1 MARMTVPRF
10 VAKKAEGEKL
20 ALLTA
25 YDFPFA
31 SIMDEAGIDAILV
44 GDSCAMTVMGR
55 ETTHGITVDELLHHT
70 KPVTATAKHC
80 LVIADMPF
88 MSYHVSPEEAVRNAG
103 RFVAEAG
110 AQAVKLEGP
119 PRRIG
124 PAIQA
129 ILNADI
135 PVMGHLGLTPQSVH
149 RLGGFKVQGREEAA
163 RQRMKVDALEL
174 EKMGCFGIVLE
185 CVPPDL
191 AQEITSS
198 LAIPVIGIGA
208 GSGCDGQ
215 ILVIYDIL
223 GWGKTRFTKTF
234 ADARGVIAGAVG
246 DYIREVKA
254 ETFPAKE
261 HEYP

>member
-10 VAKKAEGEKL
+10 VAKKAAGEKL

-31 SIMDEAGIDAILV
+31 LIIDEAGIDAILV

-55 ETTHGITVDELLHHT
+55 ETTLGITVDELLHHT
-70 KPVTATAKHC
+70 KTVAAGASNC
-80 LVIADMPF
+80 LVIADLPF
-88 MSYHVSPEEAVRNAG
+88 MSYQISPEEAVRNAG
-103 RFVAEAG
+103 RFVAEGG
-110 AQAVKLEGP
+110 AHCVKLEGP

-124 PAIQA
+124 RAIHA
-129 ILNADI
+129 ILDADI
-135 PVMGHLGLTPQSVH
+135 PVMGHLGLTPQSIH
-149 RLGGFKVQGREEAA
+149 QFGGFKVQGRDKAA
-163 RQRMKVDALEL
+163 REQMKLDALEL
-174 EKMGCFGIVLE
+174 EKIGCFGVVLE

-191 AQEITSS
+191 AQEISAS
-198 LAIPVIGIGA
+198 LSIPVIGIGA

-223 GWGKTRFTKTF
+223 GWGKTRFSKTF
-234 ADARGVIAGAVG
+234 ADVRGLLSSAVG
-246 DYIREVKA
+246 DYIREVKS

-261 HEYP
+261 HEYQ